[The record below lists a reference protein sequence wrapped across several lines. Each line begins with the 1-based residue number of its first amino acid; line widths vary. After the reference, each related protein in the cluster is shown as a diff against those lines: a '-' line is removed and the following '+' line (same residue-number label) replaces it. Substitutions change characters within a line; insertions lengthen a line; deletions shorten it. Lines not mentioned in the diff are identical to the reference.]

1 MPKGGEEAFIAAIKE
16 AYADLR
22 SLPPSAMLTLEPS
35 SRYKEFYPNGTA
47 EPGSVARL
55 PNHGNF
61 DRVKN
66 LLDDTKGT
74 VVLGGDTDRET
85 KYVAPTIV
93 KNVGPDDSL
102 MSE

>member
-1 MPKGGEEAFIAAIKE
+1 
-16 AYADLR
+16 
-22 SLPPSAMLTLEPS
+22 MLTPGPPLS
-35 SRYKEFYPNGTA
+35 YKEFYPNGTT
-47 EPGSVARL
+47 EQGSVARL

-74 VVLGGDTDRET
+74 VILGGDTDRET

-102 MSE
+102 MSEYVNRV